1 MAGSRVAKP
10 SRQYSGHMLLIPYRM
25 NTEFFLPGR
34 MNTSIHH
41 SGCGDIYVGIFCTS
55 IQLQILTL
63 HGLLHFIVSF
73 LVEAAPRWPD
83 DPMISFHPN
92 CALNLIQVQV

>member
-41 SGCGDIYVGIFCTS
+41 SGCGDILCGD
-55 IQLQILTL
+55 ILYKYTITN
-63 HGLLHFIVSF
+63 FNTAWIVSF